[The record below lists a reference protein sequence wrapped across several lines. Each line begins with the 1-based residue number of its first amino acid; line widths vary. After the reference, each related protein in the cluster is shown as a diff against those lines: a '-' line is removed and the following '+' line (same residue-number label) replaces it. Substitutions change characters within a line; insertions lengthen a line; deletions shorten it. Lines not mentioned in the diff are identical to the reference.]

1 MHKETGEHLSQFM
14 TTREVAAYLRIKERK
29 VYDLL
34 RDKRIPATRVTGK
47 WLFPKHLIDQWVA
60 GGTEFPGGVAGA
72 ARGAQPTP
80 AVCAGSHDPLL
91 EWSLRESGCQ
101 LAMMPGG
108 SLDGLGRL
116 AAGEAVVSGL
126 HVYDAK
132 TDSYNQAAV
141 TAACAG
147 LDVVL
152 IEWAWR
158 QQGLVLAPENP
169 LGIGSIEDLKAKK
182 ARVVARQPSA
192 GSRILLDHLLAG
204 AGIEMDALD
213 ILAGPALNE
222 TDLGL
227 AVLEGKADAGLAI
240 AEVAQQYRLDFIPLQ
255 RERYDLLVHRR
266 EYFEEPIVKL
276 MDFATSD
283 TFAAR
288 AAEMAGYD
296 VSGLGNVVYNSP

>member
-1 MHKETGEHLSQFM
+1 M
-14 TTREVAAYLRIKERK
+14 
-29 VYDLL
+29 
-34 RDKRIPATRVTGK
+34 
-47 WLFPKHLIDQWVA
+47 
-60 GGTEFPGGVAGA
+60 
-72 ARGAQPTP
+72 
-80 AVCAGSHDPLL
+80 CAGSHDPLL
-91 EWSLRESGCQ
+91 EWSLRESGCG

-169 LGIGSIEDLKAKK
+169 LGIGGVEDLKAKK
-182 ARVVARQPSA
+182 ARVVARQPQA
-192 GSRILLDHLLAG
+192 GAQILLEHLLAE
-204 AGIEMDALD
+204 AGLGRADLD
-213 ILAGPALNE
+213 VIGRAAMSE

-227 AVLEGKADAGLAI
+227 AVMEGKADAGLCI
-240 AEVAQQYRLDFIPLQ
+240 ASVAAQYRLDFIPLH
-255 RERYDLLVHRR
+255 RERYDLAIRR
-266 EYFEEPIVKL
+266 RDFFEPPVQAL
-276 MDFATSD
+276 LAFARSPA
-283 TFAAR
+283 FVER
-288 AAEMAGYD
+288 AGEMPGYNA
-296 VSGLGNVVYNSP
+296 SSLGRVVYNAP